1 MRAFGLDWRMT
12 DIMSSAVFLAR
23 FQPVLSAS
31 AAEVAG
37 RKMIR
42 RQRVNFRMSKW

>member
-1 MRAFGLDWRMT
+1 LRAFGLDWRMT

-23 FQPVLSAS
+23 LHAVLSAS

-42 RQRVNFRMSKW
+42 RQRISFRMGKW